1 MLIFIWKSVV
11 YALSVE
17 TGEEVWAS
25 ETLEGSCSGTP
36 AVSKNGEY
44 VFINHNLLASGSF
57 TVLQTEANGA
67 TLYSYEDK
75 IQPLGPLG
83 IYHHPNEGYYL
94 GGQLNDNDILIWAY
108 RPSINSTT
116 VGVGMTFA
124 FQFPIGFTG
133 DSTTLVVKSLG
144 AVTWQTITAP
154 SIFNNGYSMMW
165 GVSRSEFR
173 VWNGNF
179 GLSANR
185 FDKASTGSAEF
196 PRGDPKSQ
204 PVYSTLQ
211 LSRNP
216 TEPMAFGGTSSNQ
229 FVAFN
234 SFLKEMWRINTT
246 FPIFAEARISPDDSV
261 VYFVE
266 QNGRAYAVDISN
278 GKIMWSSLLGGTP
291 ITANFAQSQSGKYL
305 YINNQAGVLQA
316 WKVADTASPVPSY
329 SPSGPLAESS
339 NPSQVPTTQTISPLA
354 KLTPTVIP
362 FVTTK
367 TLAPS
372 LSPTKSSS
380 TKGNPIKPSPSPTND
395 PMVNPKQPVSAI
407 TGPASNAV
415 SYQIRT
421 LRITFA
427 TFILIFL

>member
-1 MLIFIWKSVV
+1 M

-36 AVSKNGEY
+36 VVSKNGEY
-44 VFINHNLLASGSF
+44 VFINHNLLASGTF
-57 TVLQTEANGA
+57 TVLQADANGA
-67 TLYSYEDK
+67 TLFSYVDK
-75 IQPLGPLG
+75 IQPFGPLG
-83 IYHHPNEGYYL
+83 IHYHPNEGYYL
-94 GGQLNDNDILIWAY
+94 GGQMNDNDILIWAY

-116 VGVGMTFA
+116 VGTGMTFA
-124 FQFPIGFTG
+124 FQFPMGFTG
-133 DSTTLVVKSLG
+133 DSTTLAVKSLG
-144 AVTWQTITAP
+144 AVTWQAITAP

-165 GVSRSEFR
+165 GVSRSEYR

-179 GLSANR
+179 GLSASR

-204 PVYSTLQ
+204 PVYTALE
-211 LSRNP
+211 LSSNP

-246 FPIFAEARISPDDSV
+246 FPVFAEARISPDDSV

-266 QNGRAYAVDISN
+266 QNGRAYAVDVSS

-291 ITANFAQSQSGKYL
+291 VTANFAQSKSGKYL
-305 YINNQAGVLQA
+305 YINNQAGILQA
-316 WKVADTASPVPSY
+316 WKVADAASPVPSY
-329 SPSGPLAESS
+329 SPSGPLVETS
-339 NPSQVPTTQTISPLA
+339 NPSQVPTTQPVSPTA
-354 KLTPTVIP
+354 KLTPTLIP
-362 FVTTK
+362 SLGSK

-372 LSPTKSSS
+372 LLPTKGSPTK
-380 TKGNPIKPSPSPTND
+380 GSPTQLSPAPTND
-395 PMVNPKQPVSAI
+395 STTNPKPPVSAI
-407 TGPASNAV
+407 TGPASDAA

-421 LRITFA
+421 LTIGLVTFA
-427 TFILIFL
+427 LVFL